1 MHQHSPAFIEMFQK
15 GNPKSIPILIMLYYD
30 ELLKFSLRITK
41 SKSEA
46 EEIVQDAFTVLWQ
59 RRSGFFSDLSIRKYL
74 FKVVKNKSLNSQKK
88 TDRRKKTLNAYAHS
102 ETELT
107 VAIEIDM
114 GGDDYLLIK
123 LWREIEKLPP
133 QPKAALSLL
142 AKGKSIKEVAGIM
155 KLKESTVRA
164 IKQRGIT
171 ALRKKIRSFF
181 TTW

>member
-1 MHQHSPAFIEMFQK
+1 MHQHTPAFVQMFQM

-46 EEIVQDAFTVLWQ
+46 EEIVQDAFTILWQ

-88 TDRRKKTLNAYAHS
+88 TARRKKTLNAYAHS

-133 QPKAALSLL
+133 QPKTALSLL
-142 AKGKSIKEVAGIM
+142 AKGMPIKEVVGIM

-164 IKQRGIT
+164 IKLRGIA
-171 ALRKKIRSFF
+171 ALRKKIRCFF
-181 TTW
+181 TAW